1 MKKLISIFLFLI
13 ISFSAVAPVFAANDG
28 IIDSGNCGL
37 TENDNVKWTFYKSGT
52 LVISGEGET
61 DFYETNTQHPKRQP
75 WYDYFDRIWCVTV
88 EEGITGIGANAFAV
102 EAQRANNIP
111 LCRVDLPL
119 SLKIISTSAVNSYNN
134 SKYCKYLCYSGNEED
149 WRRVFFN
156 DTQLYYNDRDGKWYV
171 ESQPMSYY
179 HIINDNWTEMFNG
192 EKPEPFC
199 EINRPI
205 THTPT
210 KEETKISL
218 KCYTGEYF
226 DGNFQWNADKEITI
240 SGTIADSSGK
250 NSAIAFSADKTGKY
264 TISVDFLSSEGKVI
278 CSDSV
283 VIHTLDENSFG
294 KQVFDSF
301 MDFLGDS
308 GIGLHLV
315 YGMLNTIIA
324 VSVIFYPLNWIL
336 NLL

>member
-13 ISFSAVAPVFAANDG
+13 ISFSAVTPAFAEYNG
-28 IIDSGNCGL
+28 KIDSGNCGL

-119 SLKIISTSAVNSYNN
+119 SLKSISTSAVNNN
-134 SKYCKYLCYSGNEED
+134 STQYYKYICYIGNEEE
-149 WRRVFFN
+149 WRRVYFSN
-156 DTQLYYNDRDGKWYV
+156 SDLRYDDSAEKWYV
-171 ESQPMSYY
+171 HEQTPPSY
-179 HIINDNWTEMFNG
+179 HILNDTWEEMLNG

-199 EINRPI
+199 EINQLI
-205 THTPT
+205 SSFSTE
-210 KEETKISL
+210 KEHKTRL
-218 KCYTGEYF
+218 KCYTGEYY
-226 DGNFQWNADKEITI
+226 DGNFKWKTDKEIVI
-240 SGTIADSSGK
+240 SNIIADSSGK
-250 NSAIAFSADKTGKY
+250 NSAVVFSCSKSGKHS
-264 TISVDFLSSEGKVI
+264 IGVDFISNNGSII

-283 VIHTLDENSFG
+283 DIHFVNDNSFG
-294 KQVFDSF
+294 KRIFYSV
-301 MDFLGDS
+301 MNILGES
-308 GIGLHLV
+308 NIGAHLV
-315 YGMLNTIIA
+315 YGVLNAIIA
-324 VSVIFYPLNWIL
+324 VSVIFYPLNWFL
-336 NLL
+336 NLF